1 MFSGGGLAW
10 AETRMKA
17 GEFSIP
23 PGPLGCRPD
32 LSGLSCRFEAMPARR
47 GVMLSIIVQAANL
60 DPAAPEATAYRAL
73 IENIIRLVEES
84 PDMARPVPEGGPPLV
99 WPPTG
104 LDLETRASQAPG
116 SSLWLRRLKLLAH
129 TALSFLVLRLRIPV
143 GRFNPRR
150 YLNQLVANSDYRKY
164 DDGLRMTI
172 DCGRELADTIEARLA
187 AAAAEGIVVYGLHR
201 QRAALM
207 TCLTPSVYRS
217 DHIHFLDGAAGG
229 YSAAAASMKGK
240 TGRQLA
246 ISAPAPDFW
255 TAG

>member
-1 MFSGGGLAW
+1 
-10 AETRMKA
+10 
-17 GEFSIP
+17 
-23 PGPLGCRPD
+23 
-32 LSGLSCRFEAMPARR
+32 
-47 GVMLSIIVQAANL
+47 
-60 DPAAPEATAYRAL
+60 
-73 IENIIRLVEES
+73 
-84 PDMARPVPEGGPPLV
+84 V
-99 WPPTG
+99 WPPSG
-104 LDLETRASQAPG
+104 FDLEARAGQPPG
-116 SSLWLRRLKLLAH
+116 TSLRLRRLKLLAQ

-172 DCGRELADTIEARLA
+172 DCGRELADTIEAQLV

-240 TGRQLA
+240 TGRA
-246 ISAPAPDFW
+246 IANPSAE
-255 TAG
+255 

>member
-1 MFSGGGLAW
+1 M
-10 AETRMKA
+10 
-17 GEFSIP
+17 
-23 PGPLGCRPD
+23 
-32 LSGLSCRFEAMPARR
+32 
-47 GVMLSIIVQAANL
+47 
-60 DPAAPEATAYRAL
+60 
-73 IENIIRLVEES
+73 
-84 PDMARPVPEGGPPLV
+84 
-99 WPPTG
+99 
-104 LDLETRASQAPG
+104 
-116 SSLWLRRLKLLAH
+116 
-129 TALSFLVLRLRIPV
+129 LRLRIPV

-172 DCGRELADTIEARLA
+172 DCGRELADTIEAQLV

-240 TGRQLA
+240 TGRA
-246 ISAPAPDFW
+246 ITNPSAE
-255 TAG
+255 